1 MRTFLLNKR
10 APFEG
15 RGAEQVIWRI
25 GKRFAEAG
33 HRVRFFCP
41 TPDGS
46 TGVPAIS
53 GIDFE
58 FVETSADPTRGM
70 IEFFLRGPCR
80 YRTAYNDFRPDV
92 VYDNPSPFPFHLAHT
107 IGDTPVI
114 NKVHAVYRGH
124 AFDCKDHPLVKL
136 GTIVGEDSYRLF
148 RGEHFVTNSVSTAT
162 RLKRLVD
169 TEVNELVA
177 NPIGIDADAF
187 ECAIPDNSKHVLTIS
202 KLSPRKRVGDLL
214 RAWVSVEENHPEAT
228 LTIAGSGPRA
238 DALRS
243 LHDRLDLRNVTF
255 EGFVSE
261 ARKHELLRRASV
273 FAAPTLYEG
282 FGLSVLEAMASGCAV
297 VTADTWGLKDFV
309 IDGENGLLAPPKAPE
324 RFATELN
331 SVLSDADTRK
341 RLARASRETA
351 ESYSMTDSLD
361 RELSYLERV
370 AAENMSEPS
379 S

>member
-1 MRTFLLNKR
+1 MRVLLINKR

-41 TPDGS
+41 TPNDS
-46 TGVPAIS
+46 TQIPQIS

-58 FVETSADPTRGM
+58 FVETSSDPTRGM
-70 IEFFLRGPCR
+70 IEFFLRGPGQ
-80 YRTAYNDFRPDV
+80 YRAAYNSFYPDV
-92 VYDNPSPFPFHLAHT
+92 VYDNPSPFPFHLAHLL
-107 IGDTPVI
+107 GDVPVI
-114 NKVHAVYRGH
+114 NKVHAVYRGY

-148 RGEHFVTNSVSTAT
+148 RDEHFVTNSVSTAT
-162 RLKRLVD
+162 RLKRLVNRKK
-169 TEVNELVA
+169 NELVA
-177 NPIGIDADAF
+177 NPIGIDADEF
-187 ECAIPDNSKHVLTIS
+187 EFSIPDDAKRVLTVS
-202 KLSPRKRVGDLL
+202 KLSPRKRVEDLL
-214 RAWVSVEENHPEAT
+214 RAWSIVEENHPEAM

-243 LHDRLDLRNVTF
+243 LRDQLDLRHVTF

-261 ARKHELLRRASV
+261 SRKHELLSQAAV

-297 VTADTWGLKDFV
+297 VTSDTWGVKDFV
-309 IDGENGLLAPPKAPE
+309 SHGENGLMAPRRSPKM
-324 RFATELN
+324 FAAEMSELLN
-331 SVLSDADTRK
+331 DAEKRKQLS
-341 RLARASRETA
+341 RAGRETA
-351 ESYSMTDSLD
+351 ETYSMTEHLD
-361 RELSYLERV
+361 RELRYLEEIDSASV
-370 AAENMSEPS
+370 SES
-379 S
+379 SN